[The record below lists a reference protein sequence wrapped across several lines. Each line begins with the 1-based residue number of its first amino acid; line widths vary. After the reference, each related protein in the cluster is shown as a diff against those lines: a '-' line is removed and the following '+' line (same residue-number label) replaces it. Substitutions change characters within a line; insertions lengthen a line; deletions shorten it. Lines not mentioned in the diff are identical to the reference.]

1 MEIIGKLGLKDESSE
16 ESLKAFFKEES
27 KKFCPDIQTT
37 KIERQTER
45 YKQIKES
52 LDSTLVYEKCL
63 EDINL
68 NADESAKMK
77 PEFVQFAESAKRIGA
92 RLAAFYSPQNASK
105 KVKFDAFLDFFESVL
120 FLAVEN
126 RKIFIRWLSV
136 KVQSLLNLL
145 AAISTNKDN
154 CLADKS
160 TTILFVKEIKS
171 ALSFSYQD
179 IHLFETADVP
189 NVRLSFKN
197 ILELTPKCIQLVST
211 SGVQGN
217 PHPEIIELNNKLD
230 VNMNALPNTDWNCL
244 VRSSLPLYCYSW
256 CLKYVRRTWKSASA
270 SQ

>member
-27 KKFCPDIQTT
+27 KKFCPDPQAT
-37 KIERQTER
+37 KIERQAER

-52 LDSTLVYEKCL
+52 LDATLVYEKCL

-77 PEFVQFAESAKRIGA
+77 PEFIQFADAAKRTKA
-92 RLAAFYSPQNASK
+92 RLEAFYSPQSAPK
-105 KVKFDAFLDFFESVL
+105 KVKFAAFLGFFEDVL

-136 KVQSLLNLL
+136 KVQSLLSLL

-154 CLADKS
+154 CLADKT

-189 NVRLSFKN
+189 NVRSSFKH
-197 ILELTPKCIQLVST
+197 ILELTPKCIQAVST
-211 SGVQGN
+211 AGTQGS
-217 PHPEIIELNNKLD
+217 PHPEIVELNNKLD
-230 VNMNALPNTDWNCL
+230 VNI
-244 VRSSLPLYCYSW
+244 
-256 CLKYVRRTWKSASA
+256 
-270 SQ
+270 